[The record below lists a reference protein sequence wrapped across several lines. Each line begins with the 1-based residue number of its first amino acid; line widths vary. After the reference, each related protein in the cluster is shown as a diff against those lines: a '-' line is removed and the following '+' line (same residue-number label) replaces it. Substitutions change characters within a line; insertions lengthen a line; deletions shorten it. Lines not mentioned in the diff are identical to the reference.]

1 MKMSLATPDTDPLA
15 LTATDNPPRLPRAF
29 MAYQQE
35 SLSQRPAGSAGKNG
49 QCNLSFVAT
58 QGQTQLSRSY
68 VTHPFHLTS
77 PWHNDPSLSGMAVVY
92 LQTPAGGLIQGDRAQ
107 MQFTFGPQTQVH
119 LTTQAAEKIHTMTAN
134 CAIQRASFT
143 LDTEAY
149 VEYCPEP
156 LILFPRARFA
166 QDITVTLG
174 QRASLFL
181 SEIFLSR
188 SAENGS
194 SFEAFTSALRVN
206 DAANGLLLQ
215 ERGLALPRQHS
226 LHGRGVLGRYQA
238 WGQAFLVGPQV
249 PLLWIREMHTLLE
262 SETEAMSGVTLLP
275 QGRGV
280 GIKTVATEVRAIRR
294 ALYLAWNYLRTR
306 LLGVPAV
313 LFPK

>member
-1 MKMSLATPDTDPLA
+1 
-15 LTATDNPPRLPRAF
+15 

-35 SLSQRPAGSAGKNG
+35 SLSQRPAGSLGKNG
-49 QCNLSFVAT
+49 ECNLSFFVA
-58 QGQTQLSRSY
+58 QGQTRLARSY
-68 VTHPFHLTS
+68 VTHPFHLTA
-77 PWHNDPSLSGMAVVY
+77 PWRLDPALPGMAVVY
-92 LQTPAGGLIQGDRAQ
+92 LQTPAGGLIQGDRAR
-107 MQFTFGPQTQVH
+107 MQFTFGPQAQVH
-119 LTTQAAEKIHTMTAN
+119 VTTQAAEKIHTMTAN
-134 CAIQRASFT
+134 CAVQRAVFT
-143 LDTEAY
+143 LDTDAY

-156 LILFPRARFA
+156 LILFPGARFA

-181 SEIFLSR
+181 SEMFLSR
-188 SAENGS
+188 SAGNGS

-249 PLLWIREMHTLLE
+249 PPLWVREMHTLLE

-280 GIKTVATEVRAIRR
+280 GIKTVAAEVRAIRR
-294 ALYLAWNYLRTR
+294 VLYLAWNYLRTR
-306 LLGVPAV
+306 LLGVPAIM
-313 LFPK
+313 FPK